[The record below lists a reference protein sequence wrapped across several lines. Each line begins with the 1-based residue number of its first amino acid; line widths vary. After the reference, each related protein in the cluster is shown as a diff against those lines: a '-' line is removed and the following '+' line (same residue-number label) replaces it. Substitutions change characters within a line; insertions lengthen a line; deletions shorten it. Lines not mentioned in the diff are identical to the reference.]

1 MRQLFDR
8 AKAAAPCVLFFD
20 ELDALAPRRGS
31 DVNQSTERWARVST
45 GPAHA
50 CKSAVLAFTQ
60 QLRSLLS
67 SCTLQPGLQ
76 EDQQSW

>member
-45 GPAHA
+45 GPAHPFRRA
-50 CKSAVLAFTQ
+50 LLAFA
-60 QLRSLLS
+60 QLWSLLS
-67 SCTLQPGLQ
+67 SCSLQPGLQ